1 MLIPNVYLKLSMLTV
16 FFVNEFAHAAEDYSN
31 KGIQAMSQVHLLK
44 TLQCFTAI
52 GGLALMGNAYA
63 APLSCPDVSSIK
75 AVSIHFSGGVQEWS
89 GEQLVEDSSMV
100 EGFSF
105 SGAAI
110 KQGTDS
116 ETKLPYNY
124 VTCDYVGK
132 GKSDYLRLSKRF
144 TLPPVA
150 KGSAWN
156 KHKECK
162 NNTVTDCTFE
172 LMNSKGPAKLTLP
185 PQ

>member
-1 MLIPNVYLKLSMLTV
+1 MLTV
-16 FFVNEFAHAAEDYSN
+16 LFVNEFPHAADNCSN
-31 KGIQAMSQVHLLK
+31 KGIQAMSHLHLLK
-44 TLQCFTAI
+44 ALQCFTAI

-75 AVSIHFSGGVQEWS
+75 AVSIHFSGGEQEWS
-89 GEQLVEDSSMV
+89 GEQLIEDSSMV
-100 EGFSF
+100 EGFKF

-124 VTCDYVGK
+124 VICDYVGK
-132 GKSDYLRLSKRF
+132 GKDDYLRLSKRL

-156 KHKECK
+156 EHKECK
-162 NNTVTDCTFE
+162 NNNVTDCTFE
-172 LMNSKGPAKLTLP
+172 LMNSKGPAKFTLP